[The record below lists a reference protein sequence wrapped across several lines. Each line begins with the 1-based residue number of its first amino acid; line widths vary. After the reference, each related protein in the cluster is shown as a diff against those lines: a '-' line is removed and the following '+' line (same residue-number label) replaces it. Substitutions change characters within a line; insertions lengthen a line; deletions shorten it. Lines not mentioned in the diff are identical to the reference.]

1 MPRITLLHGRTTR
14 HAGARRAF
22 RSLLAAALVVPL
34 AGCTL
39 VVDTS
44 QREPCSTHAEC
55 TARYGEPSACV
66 ESSCV
71 KLLTEE
77 CTQVLPEGVLKEEN
91 TILFGFMGALTGD
104 FASYGTPTKEG
115 AELAFD
121 EIQAN
126 SNGIPGAA
134 GERQRHVGML
144 VCDEGTDP
152 KKVARHLA
160 EDVKVPAIIGPSFS
174 GVTLDVLDVT
184 VPDQTLVISA
194 TATSPAL
201 TNVADNG
208 LFWRTCPSDVVQTE
222 LMKYLLV
229 ELTGDL
235 KNAGSI
241 PEQREPKVAILYKDD
256 SAGRGLQLGATTMP
270 DRSQAAPP
278 VVSGYQDK
286 YPNPD
291 NLDSVDWSSHADG
304 VVSYGPDVIM
314 ALGTSEFAQYLM
326 PRIEAK
332 WSLDAKPWYMLPEG
346 DRVGQLTDFVG
357 QNPQFQLEQ
366 RIIGTAPGARQSKL
380 YNNFKDRF
388 KGQFSQRPP
397 GNLAEF
403 AYDAAYLLVYAVGI
417 SQRPYPTGP
426 ELADALT
433 HVSCP
438 AAIAPTPVGPGGFLD
453 NFKQASM
460 DGACIDF
467 EGASGPLDFNN
478 ATGEAVGDIA
488 MWCLQN
494 QGNGPSY
501 DPPLKSYYSAAE
513 DRIVWKNDTPID
525 FTQRDWCNANS
536 ESM

>member
-1 MPRITLLHGRTTR
+1 MRPFTTSR
-14 HAGARRAF
+14 APATRYFAAWCAF
-22 RSLLAAALVVPL
+22 RSLLAAGLVVPL

-44 QREPCSTHAEC
+44 KREPCASHAEC
-55 TARYGEPSACV
+55 TERYGEPSACV

-77 CTQVLPEGVLKEEN
+77 CTQVLPEGILEKDN

-104 FASYGTPTKEG
+104 FASYGTPPKEG

-126 SNGIPGAA
+126 SNGIPGVDDQ
-134 GERQRHVGML
+134 GQRHVGML
-144 VCDEGTDP
+144 VCDEGADP

-201 TNVADNG
+201 TDVDDNG

-229 ELTGDL
+229 ELTGQL
-235 KNAGSI
+235 KGAGTI
-241 PEQREPKVAILYKDD
+241 PDTRDPKIAILYKDD

-270 DRSQAAPP
+270 DPSQAAPP
-278 VVSGYQDK
+278 VVSGHQDK

-291 NLDSVDWSSHADG
+291 NLDSVDWSTHADG

-332 WSLDAKPWYMLPEG
+332 WNSNLPQPWYMLPEG
-346 DRVGQLTDFVG
+346 DRVEQLTDFVG
-357 QNPQFQLEQ
+357 QNPQFRLEQ
-366 RIIGTAPGARQSKL
+366 RIIGTAPGARQSRL
-380 YNNFKDRF
+380 YNNFSDRF
-388 KGQFSQRPP
+388 KGQFNQRPP

-403 AYDAAYLLVYAVGI
+403 AYDAAYLLVYAIAI
-417 SQRPYPTGP
+417 SQQRFPTGP
-426 ELADALT
+426 QLAEALT
-433 HVSCP
+433 HVYCP
-438 AAIAPTPVGPGGFLD
+438 GGSPTQVGPGGLSE
-453 NFKQASM
+453 NFKQASI
-460 DGACIDF
+460 DGCIDF
-467 EGASGPLDFNN
+467 DGASGPLDFNPV
-478 ATGEAVGDIA
+478 TGEAISDIA

-494 QGNGPSY
+494 HGNGPSY
-501 DPPLKSYYSAAE
+501 DPPLASYYSAAD
-513 DRIVWKNDTPID
+513 DRIVWKNDKPID
-525 FTQRDWCNANS
+525 FTQPDWCNANS